1 MAVYLLLEKRV
12 KNKKRKEDSKMDK
25 NLLLQLTEENR
36 GSFEWMNESSYTL
49 LPEGGIRIYAP
60 AETDFFS
67 NPDGTSKQESAPFLY
82 LSVKGD
88 FVMKAH
94 VSPPFKN
101 KWDAAVLMIREDSDR
116 WAKLCFEG
124 SDFGTQAIVSVV
136 TDNGLSDDAN
146 GVNYH
151 WPSVWLQ
158 IVRKGNLFGM
168 HYGPDGKTWN
178 MVRYFT
184 LDVPEIIQ
192 AGMEAQCPVGQ
203 GLDVDFMHFS
213 MEHRT
218 VDDVRAGV

>member
-1 MAVYLLLEKRV
+1 MHRQKRIF
-12 KNKKRKEDSKMDK
+12 SPI
-25 NLLLQLTEENR
+25 LTGLVNR
-36 GSFEWMNESSYTL
+36 SQHL
-49 LPEGGIRIYAP
+49 
-60 AETDFFS
+60 
-67 NPDGTSKQESAPFLY
+67 LY

-101 KWDAAVLMIREDSDR
+101 KWDAAVLMIREDSDS

-158 IVRKGNLFGM
+158 IVRKEIFL

-178 MVRYFT
+178 MVRY
-184 LDVPEIIQ
+184 LP
-192 AGMEAQCPVGQ
+192 
-203 GLDVDFMHFS
+203 
-213 MEHRT
+213 
-218 VDDVRAGV
+218 